1 MSRNAFAIEKLCVF
15 FETPQQAA
23 AALPASARP
32 GRGDRTGVAE
42 KRGGDRRRCG
52 QGRGAARTGRP
63 AGRPARMHLAVGDSE
78 NDRAMLQKAGVAAVM
93 ANGMPEIRALAHLV
107 SKADCDHDGVAEILE
122 TLGI

>member
-1 MSRNAFAIEKLCVF
+1 MAQWHRNIQDIITIMDGCIR
-15 FETPQQAA
+15 TQQDE
-23 AALPASARP
+23 ALTLRALA
-32 GRGDRTGVAE
+32 DRLGVPHE
-42 KRGGDRRRCG
+42 S
-52 QGRGAARTGRP
+52 T
-63 AGRPARMHLAVGDSE
+63 LAVGDSE

>member
-1 MSRNAFAIEKLCVF
+1 MTISLTFFLQGSPDNIEV
-15 FETPQQAA
+15 TAA
-23 AALPASARP
+23 GVDKGSALLALADLLGIPHEN
-32 GRGDRTGVAE
+32 T
-42 KRGGDRRRCG
+42 
-52 QGRGAARTGRP
+52 
-63 AGRPARMHLAVGDSE
+63 LAVGDSE

>member
-1 MSRNAFAIEKLCVF
+1 MPLKSSACFLKPRSRLRPRC
-15 FETPQQAA
+15 
-23 AALPASARP
+23 PASAKNVEVTAAGVDKGEALRALA
-32 GRGDRTGVAE
+32 DRLGVPHE
-42 KRGGDRRRCG
+42 C
-52 QGRGAARTGRP
+52 T
-63 AGRPARMHLAVGDSE
+63 LAVGDSE